1 MTVLTELEHLAA
13 RFAARTELWAPHREA
28 ARGGRHYVSLRRDD
42 RLDVW
47 AIFWLPGSDTG
58 WHDHDV
64 SSGVV
69 HVLEGEL
76 EEHALRV
83 RGDDGRRV
91 VRAGEAWAFGPDHI
105 HRVTC
110 ATARAASIHVYS
122 PPLWRMGQYSVT
134 PSGLL
139 RRRSVSYAEELRP
152 VEALSGAAA

>member
-1 MTVLTELEHLAA
+1 MTPLAELERLAA
-13 RFAARTELWAPHREA
+13 AVAGREALWAPHREA
-28 ARGGRHYVSLRRDD
+28 ARGGRHYVSLQRDE

-47 AIFWLPGSDTG
+47 AIFWLPDSDTG

-64 SSGVV
+64 SSGAVRVV
-69 HVLEGEL
+69 EGEL

-91 VRAGEAWAFGPDHI
+91 VRAGEAWSFGPDHI

-110 ATARAASIHVYS
+110 ATPRATSIHVYS
-122 PPLWRMGQYSVT
+122 PPLWRMGQYSLT

-152 VEALSGAAA
+152 AEPVSGAAA